1 MHPTPEFATQ
11 APPSGQPVCILLLE
25 DDPISVDIVGAYL
38 RSISFADVKLHSAAT
53 ASEALALLASVD
65 VDLVVADL
73 NLPDSAG
80 AATVAS
86 LVQAVGCPVI
96 AITADAREAA
106 ALGLDQDPAVDA
118 AEDAGSLLHIE
129 PTIPNQR
136 CVSLPS
142 VYLSSNVSVPCLPAL
157 STLMVR

>member
-1 MHPTPEFATQ
+1 MQPRPEFIKQTAQ
-11 APPSGQPVCILLLE
+11 SGQAVCILLLE

-38 RSISFADVKLHSAAT
+38 QAISFADVKLHSAAT
-53 ASEALALLASVD
+53 AAEALALLARVD

-96 AITADAREAA
+96 AITADRNPDLREA
-106 ALGLDQDPAVDA
+106 
-118 AEDAGSLLHIE
+118 
-129 PTIPNQR
+129 
-136 CVSLPS
+136 
-142 VYLSSNVSVPCLPAL
+142 
-157 STLMVR
+157 TLAC